1 MGTHNKMMFQETL
14 DKYKKT
20 GQVKVDNNQ
29 LEILEKDKEKRDEIM
44 WELASYSPQIALQMM
59 GGKS

>member
-1 MGTHNKMMFQETL
+1 MSTHNKMMFQETL

-20 GQVKVDNNQ
+20 GQIKVENNQ
-29 LEILEKDKEKRDEIM
+29 LEILEKDNKKRDEII
-44 WELASYSPQIALQMM
+44 WELASYSPQFALQMM